1 MQMPL
6 PCHERSNTT
15 QTKSRGNR
23 GRHRQ
28 CAVRAPRLRSFPLLS
43 RSAPRRAAPNTR
55 TRALPSLPAQPSPAL
70 QPAEPGEARRAV
82 AMAAAAEGEGE
93 WGWMAEV
100 AGEELEKLEA
110 AHPGRFGP
118 LKAELKRLIA
128 DPAAAAAATPLVSP
142 HSDATV
148 TSSSSQSD
156 SVLRIVSTQES
167 SSRKKRRC
175 GGNGGAG
182 GEQEGKR
189 RRSAAAAAGKD
200 RAEMAIERA
209 ERCLRRIR
217 AFKASLLGFSD

>member
-1 MQMPL
+1 
-6 PCHERSNTT
+6 
-15 QTKSRGNR
+15 
-23 GRHRQ
+23 
-28 CAVRAPRLRSFPLLS
+28 
-43 RSAPRRAAPNTR
+43 
-55 TRALPSLPAQPSPAL
+55 
-70 QPAEPGEARRAV
+70 
-82 AMAAAAEGEGE
+82 MASAAEGK

-128 DPAAAAAATPLVSP
+128 DPAAAAAPLVSP
-142 HSDATV
+142 HSDAT
-148 TSSSSQSD
+148 TTTTTTSSQSA